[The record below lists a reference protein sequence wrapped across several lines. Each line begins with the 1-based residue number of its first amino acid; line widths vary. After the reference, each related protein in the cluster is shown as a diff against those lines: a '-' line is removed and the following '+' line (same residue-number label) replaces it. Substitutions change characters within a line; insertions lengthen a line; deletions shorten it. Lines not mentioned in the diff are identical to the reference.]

1 MEIII
6 IRYEKK
12 QPGLHIQRQLHIQK
26 KFPDWMLSSI
36 ATGNRCDLSELRKV
50 EVFFCFYGQEHL
62 IMMADYGGPPLP
74 YSDWFPSTSAH
85 TRSFFLLLLFP
96 YYSTWL
102 RTPQIPSHTTWLFG
116 LHGGIIQKT
125 TLLEQFM
132 RQTKRLGPNHNWWQ
146 NQNEKS
152 SSLIPRFPTS
162 IRLHSASLLWVN
174 MTNFPRDQ
182 QAGIY

>member
-1 MEIII
+1 MWPFWV
-6 IRYEKK
+6 EK
-12 QPGLHIQRQLHIQK
+12 G
-26 KFPDWMLSSI
+26 W
-36 ATGNRCDLSELRKV
+36 G
-50 EVFFCFYGQEHL
+50 FFLFLWTRASDNDGRLWWTSPAILWLISQHFSTHQE
-62 IMMADYGGPPLP
+62 
-74 YSDWFPSTSAH
+74 
-85 TRSFFLLLLFP
+85 FFLLLLFP

-102 RTPQIPSHTTWLFG
+102 HTPQIPSHTTWLFG